1 MRDDFNYCAYA
12 QARQIPFAPSSELE
26 HAFRQ
31 MRFGCASLMF
41 GRERVPRRVKD
52 VPQERDR
59 LRIV

>member
-1 MRDDFNYCAYA
+1 MGDFNYCAHA
-12 QARQIPFAPSSELE
+12 QARRIAFAPGSELE

-31 MRFGCASLMF
+31 MRFSCASLMF
-41 GRERVPRRVKD
+41 GRETVPRRVKD